1 MKNKKYAWINAIFL
15 AFTLIVNTLGAIG
28 AINGLSQKQIS
39 DMFPTLITPNPPT
52 FSIWS
57 IIYSLLITSVIM
69 MIIFKKDFY
78 YQRALNQLSFLF
90 PLSCLLNIAWIV
102 SFSYVQIEL
111 SVLFI
116 FVLVI
121 TLSLICK
128 KLLQIQ
134 EGSYWLLPLT
144 FGLYTGWLFIAT
156 VVNISV
162 ALINLEWNGFGI
174 TNETWTTIILI
185 LSVLLVIG
193 VQSNNKNAV
202 FALPVAWAYWGIY
215 RSLGISEVFIGQYD
229 FLQLTALAG
238 MFILISSA
246 AIQFY
251 RNHFSLLPSLDN

>member
-1 MKNKKYAWINAIFL
+1 M
-15 AFTLIVNTLGAIG
+15 
-28 AINGLSQKQIS
+28 
-39 DMFPTLITPNPPT
+39 
-52 FSIWS
+52 
-57 IIYSLLITSVIM
+57 
-69 MIIFKKDFY
+69 
-78 YQRALNQLSFLF
+78 
-90 PLSCLLNIAWIV
+90 
-102 SFSYVQIEL
+102 
-111 SVLFI
+111 
-116 FVLVI
+116 
-121 TLSLICK
+121 
-128 KLLQIQ
+128 
-134 EGSYWLLPLT
+134 
-144 FGLYTGWLFIAT
+144 FIAT